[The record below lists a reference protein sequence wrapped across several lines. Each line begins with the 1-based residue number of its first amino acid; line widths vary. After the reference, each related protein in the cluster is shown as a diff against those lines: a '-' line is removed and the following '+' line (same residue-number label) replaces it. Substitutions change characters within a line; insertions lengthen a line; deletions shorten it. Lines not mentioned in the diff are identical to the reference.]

1 MHLEVRAFMRS
12 CIPADRR
19 RVWVRAIVPPLL
31 ATLLTLSATPAW
43 AQLYESVGTRAQGMA
58 GAFVAVADD
67 ATATWWNPAGLAA
80 GAYFNALIGYGVAEQ
95 PRDERSSSGQP
106 AAAWRSPAR
115 GVAVAFPA
123 LGLSYYRLEINE
135 MRPIAPTAGQSA
147 NRQDQGT
154 AAVRLRSLVL
164 NQFGATVGQ
173 SLGNHL
179 VIGSTLKLVRGT
191 LASAPVT
198 AAEASLDRAAQ
209 LTGGGETHADL
220 DVGALATFG
229 RLRAGVSVKNL
240 RAPAF
245 GTGDDRQPLRR
256 QARAGAAVIG
266 RTRGLVDQLALAV
279 DADLT
284 RTATAVGE
292 ARYVAGGIEAWALKR
307 RVGVRAGL
315 SANTVGEAHPSRSGG
330 VSFGVRAGTYV
341 EAQLTSGSDQ
351 ARRGWG
357 FDLRVTF

>member
-1 MHLEVRAFMRS
+1 MRAFIHS

-19 RVWVRAIVPPLL
+19 RLWVRTLRAPLL
-31 ATLLTLSATPAW
+31 ASLLVLAAAPAR
-43 AQLYESVGTRAQGMA
+43 AQLYESVGIRAEGMA

-67 ATATWWNPAGLAA
+67 ATATWWNPAGLAT
-80 GAYFNALIGYGVAEQ
+80 GAYFNAVIEYSVAAQ
-95 PRDERSSSGQP
+95 PRDERAPDGQP
-106 AAAWRSPAR
+106 VPAWRSPAR
-115 GVAVAFPA
+115 AVALAFPA

-135 MRPIAPTAGQSA
+135 MRPLAPTAGQSA

-154 AAVRLRSLVL
+154 AAVRLRSLEL

-179 VIGSTLKLVRGT
+179 VIASTLKLVRGT
-191 LASAPVT
+191 LASASVT
-198 AAEASLDRAAQ
+198 PADASLDRASQ
-209 LTGGGETHADL
+209 LAGDTETHADL

-229 RLRAGVSVKNL
+229 RLRAGLSVKNL

-245 GTGDDRQPLRR
+245 GTGDDRQALQR
-256 QARAGAAVIG
+256 QARAGAAVVAPTPG
-266 RTRGLVDQLALAV
+266 FVNQFVLAV

-284 RTATAVGE
+284 RTTTAVGD
-292 ARYVAGGIEAWALKR
+292 ARHVAGGAEAWMLKR
-307 RVGVRAGL
+307 RLGLRAGL
-315 SANTVGEAHPSRSGG
+315 SANTVGAARTSPSGG
-330 VSFGVRAGTYV
+330 VSLGIRAGTYV
-341 EAQLTSGSDQ
+341 DAQLTSGSDQ